1 MRLRRSVLPM
11 VMVAMASPAHAC
23 MSDPLPS
30 AMLFDKPPEHVPNNT
45 ITIYVRPSAL
55 VQGSYTVRATV
66 LEDASY
72 LLANQRVEI
81 APEWP
86 TSCLAVGRMDKA
98 AYVVVA
104 KPEHIA
110 GEQVLIAK
118 SYKRSWWDTFWS
130 FFGWE
135 SFTPAGE
142 PLGNPFPNAGIPA

>member
-1 MRLRRSVLPM
+1 M
-11 VMVAMASPAHAC
+11 VMVAIASPAHAC
-23 MSDPLPS
+23 MTDPLPS

-45 ITIYVRPSAL
+45 ITIHVRPSTL

-66 LEDASY
+66 LEDASD
-72 LLANQRVEI
+72 LRANQEVQI

-104 KPEHIA
+104 RSEQI
-110 GEQVLIAK
+110 GREQVLIAK
-118 SYKRSWWDTFWS
+118 SYSRSWWDKFWS

-142 PLGNPFPNAGIPA
+142 PLGNPFPNAGVPE